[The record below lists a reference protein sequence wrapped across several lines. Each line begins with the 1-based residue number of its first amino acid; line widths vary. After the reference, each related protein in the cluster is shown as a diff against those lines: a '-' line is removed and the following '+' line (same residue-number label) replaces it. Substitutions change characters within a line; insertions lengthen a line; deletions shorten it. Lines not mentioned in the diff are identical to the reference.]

1 MDDFPINLA
10 DVMVIAVVALSAL
23 FAFVRG
29 FVHELLS
36 LAAWFGAGVATFY
49 GIDYVI
55 PVARDLTDVQP
66 LADIGAGTAIFLVV
80 LVVLTILARLV
91 VRRIRKSGLGTL
103 DRSLGLLFGVA
114 RGALLLAIAWL
125 VAAWTFQE
133 EDAYPPWIAEARTLP
148 LVQYGA
154 QSLYDLLPE
163 GLRPEEPPPGIAP
176 PADEGISFEDL
187 SQVAPKAA
195 VQEDRSGYK
204 EQERNDLQGLVEQ
217 SQ

>member
-103 DRSLGLLFGVA
+103 DRSLGLLFGIA
-114 RGALLLAIAWL
+114 RGALLLAIVWL

-163 GLRPEEPPPGIAP
+163 GLRPAEPPPGIAP

-195 VQEDRSGYK
+195 VREDRSGYK